1 MAAPKYGDLVKGEE
15 YLTVICPNE
24 VCKNVIPIAPAGV
37 VHTPKVDRAITIG
50 CPFCGKSADH
60 FPRDAGIRPLDILPP
75 TAQ

>member
-15 YLTVICPNE
+15 YSNDA
-24 VCKNVIPIAPAGV
+24 CKNVIPIAPAGV